1 MFNEGCTKQKMKGQ
15 KMSEPRKAEQL
26 VRLFP
31 HDKWALDHLAAI
43 MGATPEEAARVVIQ
57 RMLYDTHPGVFYKW
71 AREYLGSPDAQA
83 AYAEIMDACGGLA
96 ASRQPEKVSL
106 KVAAGTALWADEIAQ
121 GQGYDS
127 FVGMIADAERQGMT
141 FRVVA
146 D

>member
-57 RMLYDTHPGVFYKW
+57 RMLYDAYPGVFYKW
-71 AREYLGSPDAQA
+71 AHEYLGSPDAQA
-83 AYAEIMDACGGLA
+83 AYAEIMDARSGARVDGK
-96 ASRQPEKVSL
+96 EE
-106 KVAAGTALWADEIAQ
+106 ADNATHWE
-121 GQGYDS
+121 
-127 FVGMIADAERQGMT
+127 
-141 FRVVA
+141 
-146 D
+146 